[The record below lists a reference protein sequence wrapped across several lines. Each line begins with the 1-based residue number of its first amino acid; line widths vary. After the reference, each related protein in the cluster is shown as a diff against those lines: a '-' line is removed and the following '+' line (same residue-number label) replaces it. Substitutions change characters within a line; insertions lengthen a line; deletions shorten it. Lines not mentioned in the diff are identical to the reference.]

1 MRHLTGEVTV
11 MASRSCICG
20 TDVRQARPKTSPQG
34 IAVRQPMH
42 PEFHISHRD
51 ETSWT
56 VVEVHGEVDVS
67 SVPQIRE
74 HVLTC
79 IEAGRHR
86 LIVDLMGV
94 SFIDS
99 TGLGFLVSIAK
110 RIRAHV
116 GDLRLVITNPD
127 VLQIFHITGL
137 HRALQ
142 IYDSVEAAME

>member
-1 MRHLTGEVTV
+1 MRHLTGEV

-42 PEFHISHRD
+42 PEFHISHHH
-51 ETSWT
+51 ETGWT
-56 VVEVHGEVDVS
+56 VVEIHGEVDIS

-79 IEAGRHR
+79 IEAGRHH
-86 LIVDLMGV
+86 LIVDLREV
-94 SFIDS
+94 PFIDS
-99 TGLGFLVSIAK
+99 TGLGIFVSIAK
-110 RIRAHV
+110 RIRTHV
-116 GDLRLVITNPD
+116 GDLKLVITNPNI
-127 VLQIFHITGL
+127 LQIFHITSL